1 MSVFCFFL
9 IVLSLVV
16 GTKVANDY
24 EKKAD
29 ISQKQEEKPFSEIKE
44 NIPVKDDSKIIK
56 NKPLESKSIVFDKD
70 LALKVFEN
78 SFKDDLKKKYI
89 SYDLECSIMRRV
101 YSVGAKY
108 INLDGYFRGKNK
120 EGKEGIFHYEY
131 LVSTENSFLLKKM
144 MTTIRFFQVLTLQN
158 IHLKIILLTQSLKK
172 KVRY

>member
-1 MSVFCFFL
+1 M

-108 INLDGYFRGKNK
+108 INLDGYFRGKK
-120 EGKEGIFHYEY
+120 F
-131 LVSTENSFLLKKM
+131 
-144 MTTIRFFQVLTLQN
+144 
-158 IHLKIILLTQSLKK
+158 
-172 KVRY
+172 